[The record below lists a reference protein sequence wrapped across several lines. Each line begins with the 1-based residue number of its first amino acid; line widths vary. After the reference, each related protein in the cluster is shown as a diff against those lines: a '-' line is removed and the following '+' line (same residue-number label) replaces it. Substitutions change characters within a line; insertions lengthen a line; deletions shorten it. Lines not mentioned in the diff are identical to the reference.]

1 MFVQNELDLTSLT
14 GSARNTPVPA
24 GRQRP
29 SQRLRDNMH
38 LVDPALN
45 RRFSNDPLARSD
57 TPNSAYSMEMPRTF
71 QSHLQ
76 NSVMPP
82 VYPFSDSPLVK
93 QESFDSDYEDDDDQ
107 TFQPNARRTTRRR
120 RNIKSDS
127 IASFNEDEFYDALS
141 NDTAKLKGVFWPG
154 MDIFDSATPDMRR
167 KRNQKKAVSVLR
179 ALQATS
185 EIVEP
190 TECVYDAEG
199 VLRKEREI
207 TGNPE
212 SEDDLIEGES
222 EPEPDFNEKKRPRR
236 SRPRQALAD
245 KNPNTG
251 RVTRNRTQ
259 PHHPSF
265 GARNS
270 KKRAAYFDEL
280 EDDDL
285 TFTERPSKKRTGLSI
300 HRDNSGPDITFDNP
314 TPLNV
319 LTASFRDP
327 YQQGGYQPHHRQ
339 TNFNMQSSH
348 GRDGSWGQ
356 SGTFRSNSHGN
367 GMPAPGLTN
376 FGQYLHHGSVPQGVS
391 MANPLAPMPQQL
403 GFGMH
408 GLQGGNAMY
417 SHHGNPAGGWD
428 MFAFDHPD
436 VGILDNAGVNFA
448 AATTTA
454 EMPSAN
460 PLFFSTNNKDDD
472 EGTISAPESDHEK

>member
-1 MFVQNELDLTSLT
+1 MWVWAERCLTSLT
-14 GSARNTPVPA
+14 GSARSTPVPA
-24 GRQRP
+24 GRQHP
-29 SQRLRDNMH
+29 SQRLRNNMH

-45 RRFSNDPLARSD
+45 RRFSNDPMARSD
-57 TPNSAYSMEMPRTF
+57 TPNSAYSMDMPRTF

-76 NSVMPP
+76 NSVMPA

-93 QESFDSDYEDDDDQ
+93 QESFDSDYEDDEDPS
-107 TFQPNARRTTRRR
+107 FQPNVRRTTRRR

-127 IASFNEDEFYDALS
+127 IVSFNEDEFLDALA

-154 MDIFDSATPDMRR
+154 MDIFDSATPEMRR

-190 TECVYDAEG
+190 TECVYDTEG

-207 TGNPE
+207 TGIPE

-222 EPEPDFNEKKRPRR
+222 EPEPDITEKKRPRR

-251 RVTRNRTQ
+251 RVTRLRAQ
-259 PHHPSF
+259 PHHPSV
-265 GARNS
+265 GGRNN
-270 KKRAAYFDEL
+270 KKRPAYFDEL

-285 TFTERPSKKRTGLSI
+285 TFTERPTQKRTGLSI

-314 TPLNV
+314 APLSV

-327 YQQGGYQPHHRQ
+327 YQQSGYQTLHRQ
-339 TNFNMQSSH
+339 TNFNVQNSQ
-348 GRDGSWGQ
+348 GRDASWGQ
-356 SGTFRSNSHGN
+356 SGTFRPNHHGN
-367 GMPAPGLTN
+367 GMLATGLTN
-376 FGQYLHHGSVPQGVS
+376 FGQYLHGSVPQGIS
-391 MANPLAPMPQQL
+391 MTNPLAPMPQQL
-403 GFGMH
+403 GFEMH
-408 GLQGGNAMY
+408 GLQGGNGIY
-417 SHHGNPAGGWD
+417 SHHGNPGGGWD

-436 VGILDNAGVNFA
+436 IGILDNASVNFA
-448 AATTTA
+448 AATSTG

-460 PLFFSTNNKDDD
+460 PLFFSSNNKDDD